1 MSIITRFL
9 YKIKQYSQG
18 HLEEVGACLIIIFVG
33 ISSFGLGRYSVLNQ
47 VSEDKIVIENDSK
60 DINTISNRVSSI
72 NSNIDSVT
80 NQDTNNSSQVVASKT
95 GKRYYLPWC
104 GAAQRISDKNKV
116 YFASALEAEK
126 AGLTKATNC
135 KGM

>member
-9 YKIKQYSQG
+9 YKIKLYILD
-18 HLEEVGACLIIIFVG
+18 HLEEAGVCLIIIFVG
-33 ISSFGLGRYSVLNQ
+33 ISSFGLGKYSVLHQ
-47 VSEDKIVIENDSK
+47 SPKDHITIEE
-60 DINTISNRVSSI
+60 
-72 NSNIDSVT
+72 SNISDQEGNMATSTTVVNGKVRDKSNADST
-80 NQDTNNSSQVVASKT
+80 QVVASKT

-104 GAAQRISDKNKV
+104 GAAQRISDKNKI

>member
-9 YKIKQYSQG
+9 YKIKLYIEG
-18 HLEEVGACLIIIFVG
+18 HLEEVGVCLIIVFVG
-33 ISSFGLGRYSVLNQ
+33 ISSFELGKYSVSNQ
-47 VSEDKIVIENDSK
+47 SSPDPITIEESGSGTQDANTATTSPADVGKSGDKAITDS
-60 DINTISNRVSSI
+60 T
-72 NSNIDSVT
+72 
-80 NQDTNNSSQVVASKT
+80 QVVASKT